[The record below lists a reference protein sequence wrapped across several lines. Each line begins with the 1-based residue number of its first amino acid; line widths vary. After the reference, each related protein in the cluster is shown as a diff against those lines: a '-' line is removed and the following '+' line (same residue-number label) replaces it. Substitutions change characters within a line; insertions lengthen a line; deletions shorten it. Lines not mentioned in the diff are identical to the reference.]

1 MYVSGAVLSADLGLP
16 DIRLTTLTEV
26 RAGAQIATLTA
37 RTVTVLEDA
46 GLAGCHLED
55 QVNPKHCGHLDNKS
69 VVPAS
74 DLVKRLPAA
83 VSARCGPNF
92 VVCARTGTAGGHRS
106 GRFLLPD
113 PESAGDGGERVAP
126 SALQR
131 RGGPRRHV
139 TGKCWVMTRAIS
151 M

>member
-1 MYVSGAVLSADLGLP
+1 MRP
-16 DIRLTTLTEV
+16 EFRRL
-26 RAGAQIATLTA
+26 RAH
-37 RTVTVLEDA
+37 R
-46 GLAGCHLED
+46 H
-55 QVNPKHCGHLDNKS
+55 
-69 VVPAS
+69 
-74 DLVKRLPAA
+74 RW
-83 VSARCGPNF
+83 
-92 VVCARTGTAGGHRS
+92 GHRS

-113 PESAGDGGERVAP
+113 PESADDGGERVAP